1 MTIRSLALTV
11 ALGLPGAAGTPRT
24 LFQMGGAVPAPAR
37 LSEAVLVLIDA
48 QREYL
53 DGALPLA
60 GMEAAV
66 GTAAGLLKRARA
78 ANTPVIHVVHRG
90 GGGVFDPATPGF
102 EIVAPLRPLAGEPV
116 VEKRRISAFAGTGL
130 EAALRRTGRTRVI
143 LVGFMTHNCVSTTAR
158 DANDLGFS
166 VTLLAPA
173 TATRDLPDGRGG
185 VLSAAALQA
194 AELAALA
201 DRTACVAW
209 RSEEIPD

>member
-1 MTIRSLALTV
+1 MTIRSLALAV
-11 ALGLPGAAGTPRT
+11 ALGLPGTAGTPRT

-66 GTAAGLLKRARA
+66 GAAAGLLKRARA
-78 ANTPVIHVVHRG
+78 AGTPVIHVVHRG

-102 EIVAPLRPLAGEPV
+102 EIVAPLRPQAGEPV

-209 RSEEIPD
+209 AGEAIAD